1 MQNRLVGIDT
11 AKGFGIFIMILVH
24 LFTQAIAQGD
34 PSLFIP
40 VVSQLSPLLWIILT
54 PLMIMGVWG
63 SVFTVMTC
71 LIITRKML
79 SRNMQSLQKNTK
91 RNFSKFLMGRILM
104 GGLLLIIYSRIRSL
118 AGIRNSE
125 SRYRMVGNIELV
137 FSSDTIDSI
146 VLVGIII
153 PLILRIVLSIP
164 KFFRPLPFVLFF
176 SILGFGSLFFSPI
189 FIQVGENWITFF
201 NEKNWV
207 VPEWLISKFIYGRFK
222 IAHTFSFGCLGVI
235 SGYALH
241 QQITAKQLIRI
252 SSVFFFFGLLYLG
265 IAAAIDWHFLLSFAD
280 TNIPIPV
287 QVFNLGSQTF
297 LLSLFLIRLDLA
309 PSEIRL
315 KAWKR
320 TIWLRRYGFVSLTIF
335 TIGRLVGDAVY
346 WIFLHW
352 FGPSIATWEEQPFLA
367 WNSGIICMFLLSVIL
382 TWEFL
387 LLLWQKVWFF
397 GGMEF
402 WLSIF
407 FILIRFRKRS
417 ALDPRPILYP
427 FRYLKDQKKSQSIL
441 VQNSI
446 T

>member
-104 GGLLLIIYSRIRSL
+104 GGLLLIIYLRIRSL
-118 AGIRNSE
+118 AG
-125 SRYRMVGNIELV
+125 
-137 FSSDTIDSI
+137 
-146 VLVGIII
+146 
-153 PLILRIVLSIP
+153 
-164 KFFRPLPFVLFF
+164 
-176 SILGFGSLFFSPI
+176 
-189 FIQVGENWITFF
+189 
-201 NEKNWV
+201 
-207 VPEWLISKFIYGRFK
+207 WLISKFIYGRFK

-367 WNSGIICMFLLSVIL
+367 WNSSIICLFLLSVIL

-441 VQNSI
+441 VQYSI